1 MAAFLARRL
10 AFLIVVLFGVTVV
23 TFTISHVVPGDPA
36 RLIAGPRATTIQL
49 QQLRTELGLNQ
60 PLTIQYWRYVKQIA
74 HGDLG
79 TSLVTGR
86 PILTELAERLP
97 ATLELMLCALLCSL
111 AVGIPAGVLAATRKN
126 SGIDHM
132 VRAGSAFGLS
142 VPAFWLAPL
151 LILLFYSKL
160 GWLPGSGR
168 LEMDAPVSVTG
179 FLLIDTLLAG
189 DGTAFIDAI
198 RHLALPVLTL
208 ALLDAGAVARLVR
221 GQMIEVL
228 NEDYIRTAL
237 ASGLPRRTVILRH
250 ALRNALIPLITVLG
264 LSIAQM
270 LYGSV
275 IIESLFG
282 WPGTGNYVVTAIF
295 NLDFPVVMGFA
306 LLASVA
312 YVGVNL
318 IVDLLYMAIDPRIR
332 EVG

>member
-1 MAAFLARRL
+1 MARFFLRRL
-10 AFLIVVLFGVTVV
+10 TFLVFVLFGVTVV
-23 TFTISHVVPGDPA
+23 TFAISHVVPGDPA
-36 RLIAGPRATTIQL
+36 RLLAGPRASASQL
-49 QQLRTELGLNQ
+49 RQIRTELGLDR
-60 PLTIQYWRYVKQIA
+60 PLTDQYFRYVRQLA
-74 HGDLG
+74 QGDLG
-79 TSLVTGR
+79 NSLVTGR
-86 PILTELAERLP
+86 PILTELADRLP
-97 ATLELMLCALLCSL
+97 ATLELMFCALLCSL
-111 AVGIPAGVLAATRKN
+111 AIGIPLGAFAATRKGN
-126 SGIDHM
+126 WIDHLI
-132 VRAGSAFGLS
+132 RAGAAAGVS

-168 LEMDAPVSVTG
+168 LDVDQPATVTG

-189 DGTAFIDAI
+189 DGRAFVDAI
-198 RHLALPVLTL
+198 SHLALPVLTL

-228 NEDYIRTAL
+228 GEEYIRTAR
-237 ASGLPRRTVILRH
+237 ASGLPPRMVIIRH

-275 IIESLFG
+275 IIESLFA

-318 IVDLLYMAIDPRIR
+318 IVDLLYMALDPRIR
-332 EVG
+332 EAG